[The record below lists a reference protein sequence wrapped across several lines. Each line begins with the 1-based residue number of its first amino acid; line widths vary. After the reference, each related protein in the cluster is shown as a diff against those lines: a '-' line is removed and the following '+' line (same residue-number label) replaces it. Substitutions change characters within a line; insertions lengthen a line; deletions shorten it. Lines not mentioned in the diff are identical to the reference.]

1 MKYNWNIIS
10 DMNNPVTV
18 SEMIADKAN
27 VLHEILYKDALN
39 KFITDKFSYS
49 YTTYSYEYIENNKYN
64 IISYTTYNKTIKNFT
79 NVWSYNTY
87 LCDNYISDVIPE
99 TSYTKEKEMEFTEW
113 TFIENVP
120 STNFF
125 FDPSYVTAKHKIR
138 PFKYLENTKEF
149 WLKPYWNNEYILSF
163 SKFNDYLIN
172 EEDLSNYEI
181 THYDYINGKITLED
195 KLSSKKVKINFNNL
209 KTNEYQINSNVL
221 KYVK

>member
-49 YTTYSYEYIENNKYN
+49 YTTYSYESIENNKYN
-64 IISYTTYNKTIKNFT
+64 IISYTTYNKTLKNFV

-99 TSYTKEKEMEFTEW
+99 T
-113 TFIENVP
+113 
-120 STNFF
+120 
-125 FDPSYVTAKHKIR
+125 
-138 PFKYLENTKEF
+138 
-149 WLKPYWNNEYILSF
+149 
-163 SKFNDYLIN
+163 
-172 EEDLSNYEI
+172 
-181 THYDYINGKITLED
+181 
-195 KLSSKKVKINFNNL
+195 
-209 KTNEYQINSNVL
+209 
-221 KYVK
+221 

>member
-49 YTTYSYEYIENNKYN
+49 YTIYSYESIENNKYN

-120 STNFF
+120 STNFISNCISAGYF
-125 FDPSYVTAKHKIR
+125 LSH
-138 PFKYLENTKEF
+138 L
-149 WLKPYWNNEYILSF
+149 YIIIL
-163 SKFNDYLIN
+163 LTII
-172 EEDLSNYEI
+172 L
-181 THYDYINGKITLED
+181 
-195 KLSSKKVKINFNNL
+195 
-209 KTNEYQINSNVL
+209 
-221 KYVK
+221 

>member
-1 MKYNWNIIS
+1 
-10 DMNNPVTV
+10 
-18 SEMIADKAN
+18 
-27 VLHEILYKDALN
+27 
-39 KFITDKFSYS
+39 
-49 YTTYSYEYIENNKYN
+49 
-64 IISYTTYNKTIKNFT
+64 
-79 NVWSYNTY
+79 
-87 LCDNYISDVIPE
+87 
-99 TSYTKEKEMEFTEW
+99 MEFTEW
-113 TFIENVP
+113 TFIEKVP

-125 FDPSYVTAKHKIR
+125 FDPSYVTVKHKIR

-172 EEDLSNYEI
+172 EEDLSNYEL